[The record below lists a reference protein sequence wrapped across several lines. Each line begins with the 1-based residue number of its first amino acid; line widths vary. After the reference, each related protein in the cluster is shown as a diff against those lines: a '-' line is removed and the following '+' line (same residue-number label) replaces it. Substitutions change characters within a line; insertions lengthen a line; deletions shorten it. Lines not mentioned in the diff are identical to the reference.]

1 MHLQNVTTYVLLK
14 KIYLLY
20 AIFTEKKHSSRRG
33 SNKVGD
39 IDVNDAESYSRLRN
53 RRKDIQI
60 QYV

>member
-20 AIFTEKKHSSRRG
+20 AIFTEKKHSRRRG

>member
-1 MHLQNVTTYVLLK
+1 
-14 KIYLLY
+14 LY
-20 AIFTEKKHSSRRG
+20 AIFTEKKHSRRRG